1 MTIYSRLSYLEKQRF
16 LPRQISIPPSHLLR
30 TIIVIP
36 SFAEDGLIHTLN
48 SLETCL
54 KPDQPIEVLI
64 VLNSGKHHEA
74 SILEAN
80 AKTRANFLQWNHNR
94 QLNYHLIEA
103 VDLPKK
109 HAGVGLARK
118 IGMDEAVDRLEQ
130 AEAGKSGLIVN
141 LDADSLVDENYL
153 QVVSQLTEDRQHD
166 AWSIHFEHPLEG
178 NQFEQ
183 EVYKGIVLY
192 ELFLRYYIEGLRYAG
207 YPMAFHT
214 IGSSM
219 AVRSTAYQ
227 AQLGMNRRKAGE
239 DFYFLHKYSILGKL
253 GECNDTT
260 VIPSP
265 RPAMKVPF
273 GTGKAIQNYLDRGDG
288 SWDIYPP
295 EVFQLVKEF
304 LLRIGEFQTGWPQRI
319 SSSIETYLK
328 AEGLPDRLPD
338 MRQHATSEAIFFKRF
353 YAWLDPLK
361 MLRLIHHL
369 RDLQKEQIPITDAC
383 RDLIGMTGQES
394 SEGVK
399 EMLTWYRERQKVSG
413 VPSSLIF
420 PRIH

>member
-16 LPRQISIPPSHLLR
+16 LPRQLSSAPSSRLR
-30 TIIVIP
+30 TVIVIP
-36 SFAEDGLIHTLN
+36 SFAEEGLINTLN
-48 SLETCL
+48 SLEACQQ
-54 KPDQPIEVLI
+54 PDQPVEVII

-74 SILEAN
+74 AIHVAN
-80 AKTRANFLQWNHNR
+80 ARTKQDFLAWNQQRN
-94 QLNYHLIEA
+94 LDYFLIEA
-103 VDLPKK
+103 ADLPKK

-118 IGMDEAVDRLEQ
+118 IGMDEAVDRLQQ
-130 AEAGKSGLIVN
+130 AEAGRDGVIVN
-141 LDADSLVDENYL
+141 LDADSMVEENYL
-153 QVVSQLTEDRQHD
+153 QTITRLAEDRQHD
-166 AWSIHFEHPLEG
+166 AWSLYFEHPLDG
-178 NQFEQ
+178 KQFDQ
-183 EVYKGIVLY
+183 EVYDGIILY

-239 DFYFLHKYSILGKL
+239 DFYFLHKYSIHGKL

-273 GTGKAIQNYLDRGDG
+273 GTGKAIQSFLDRGDG

-295 EVFQLVKEF
+295 DVFQTVKEF
-304 LLRIGEFQTGWPQRI
+304 LLRIGEFEKSWPDNL
-319 SSSIETYLK
+319 SSPVENFLQE
-328 AEGLPDRLPD
+328 EGLPERLAD
-338 MRQHATSEAIFFKRF
+338 MRQHATSEAIFYKRF

-369 RDLQKEQIPITDAC
+369 RDQGLQQIPVVEASRELIAKMSPVPLQGAEQI
-383 RDLIGMTGQES
+383 L
-394 SEGVK
+394 K
-399 EMLTWYRERQKVSG
+399 WFRERQKEFSD
-413 VPSSLIF
+413 
-420 PRIH
+420 

>member
-1 MTIYSRLSYLEKQRF
+1 MTIYSRLSYLEKQRY
-16 LPRQISIPPSHLLR
+16 LPRQISIPPSKLLR

-36 SFAEDGLIHTLN
+36 SFAEEGLIHTLN
-48 SLETCL
+48 SLEACVQ
-54 KPDQPIEVLI
+54 PDQPLEVLI

-74 SILEAN
+74 DILEAN
-80 AKTRANFLQWNHNR
+80 ARSKEMFLKWNNQR
-94 QLNYHLIEA
+94 KLDYFLIEA
-103 VDLPKK
+103 SDLPKK

-118 IGMDEAVDRLEQ
+118 IGMDEAVDRLKQ
-130 AEAGKSGLIVN
+130 AEAGKPGVIVN
-141 LDADSLVDENYL
+141 LDADSLVNENYL
-153 QVVSQLTEDRQHD
+153 QVITKLAEDRQHD

-178 NQFEQ
+178 HQFGQ
-183 EVYKGIVLY
+183 DVYDGIVLY

-253 GECNDTT
+253 GECNDTM

-273 GTGKAIQNYLDRGDG
+273 GTGKAIQGYLDRGDG

-295 EVFQLVKEF
+295 VVFEVAKSF
-304 LLRIGEFQTGWPQRI
+304 LSRISEFQEGWPENLP
-319 SSSIETYLK
+319 STIETYLT
-328 AEGLPDRLPD
+328 AEKLPERLAD
-338 MRQHATSEAIFFKRF
+338 MRQHATSEANFLKRF

-361 MLRLIHHL
+361 MLRFIHHL
-369 RDLQKEQIPITDAC
+369 RDLQPKQISIIDAC
-383 RDLIGMTGQES
+383 RELIGMTGGESPQEHI
-394 SEGVK
+394 EI
-399 EMLTWYRERQKVSG
+399 LWWYRKRQKGSG
-413 VPSSLIF
+413 
-420 PRIH
+420 

>member
-1 MTIYSRLSYLEKQRF
+1 MTIYSRLSYLEKQRY
-16 LPRQISIPPSHLLR
+16 LPRQIATSPSPLLR

-36 SFAEDGLIHTLN
+36 CFAEEELLHTLN
-48 SLETCL
+48 SLEACN

-64 VLNSGKHHEA
+64 VLNAGIHHGA
-74 SILEAN
+74 SIHEAN
-80 AKTRANFLQWNHNR
+80 AKTKQEFHNWNHDR
-94 QLNYHLIEA
+94 LLTYYLLEA
-103 VDLPKK
+103 NDLPKK

-130 AEAGKSGLIVN
+130 SDAGAAGVIVN
-141 LDADSLVDENYL
+141 LDADSLVQKNYL
-153 QVVSQLTEDRQHD
+153 QVITQLAEDKQHE
-166 AWSIHFEHPLEG
+166 AWSIYFEHPLEG
-178 NQFEQ
+178 NEFPQ
-183 EVYKGIVLY
+183 EVYDGIILY
-192 ELFLRYYIEGLRYAG
+192 ELFLRYYIEGLRYTG
-207 YPMAFHT
+207 YHMAFHT

-253 GECNDTT
+253 GECNDTM

-273 GTGKAIQNYLDRGDG
+273 GTGKAIQGYLDRGDG

-295 EVFQLVKEF
+295 VVFQLVKEF
-304 LLRIGEFQTGWPQRI
+304 LLRIGEFEKGWPENL
-319 SSSIETYLK
+319 SALIEAYLTS
-328 AEGLPDRLPD
+328 EGLPERLAD
-338 MRQHATSEAIFFKRF
+338 MRQHATSEAMFYKRF

-369 RDLQKEQIPITDAC
+369 RDLQPEQVSITEAS
-383 RDLIGMTGQES
+383 RDLIVMAGDKSPQGAVE
-394 SEGVK
+394 V
-399 EMLTWYRERQKVSG
+399 LAWYRKRQ
-413 VPSSLIF
+413 
-420 PRIH
+420 R

>member
-16 LPRQISIPPSHLLR
+16 LPRQISSPPSPGLR
-30 TIIVIP
+30 TVIVIP
-36 SFAEDGLIHTLN
+36 SFAEEGLIHTLN
-48 SLETCL
+48 SLEACHQ
-54 KPDQPIEVLI
+54 PDQPVEVII
-64 VLNSGKHHEA
+64 VLNSGKHHEEA
-74 SILEAN
+74 ILAAN
-80 AKTRANFLQWNHNR
+80 AKTKQDFLAWNQQR
-94 QLNYHLIEA
+94 QLAYFLIEA
-103 VDLPKK
+103 GDLPKK

-130 AEAGKSGLIVN
+130 SEAGRDGVIVN
-141 LDADSLVDENYL
+141 LDADSLVEENYL
-153 QVVSQLTEDRQHD
+153 QTISKLADDRQYD
-166 AWSIHFEHPLEG
+166 AWSLYFEHPLEG
-178 NQFEQ
+178 KQFDQ
-183 EVYKGIVLY
+183 EIYDGIVLY

-219 AVRSTAYQ
+219 AVRSKAYQ

-253 GECNDTT
+253 GECNDTM

-273 GTGKAIQNYLDRGDG
+273 GTGKAIQSFLDRGDG

-295 EVFQLVKEF
+295 VVFQLVKDF
-304 LLRIGEFQTGWPQRI
+304 LSQIGEFEKGWPENL
-319 SSSIETYLK
+319 SASIESYLT
-328 AEGLPDRLPD
+328 AEGLPDRLAD
-338 MRQHATSEAIFFKRF
+338 MRQHATSEAMFYKRF

-369 RDLQKEQIPITDAC
+369 RDQGLQQIPVAEASF
-383 RDLIGMTGQES
+383 DLILMIGGKSPQDS
-394 SEGVK
+394 I
-399 EMLTWYRERQKVSG
+399 EMLRWYRERQKGSDE
-413 VPSSLIF
+413 
-420 PRIH
+420 